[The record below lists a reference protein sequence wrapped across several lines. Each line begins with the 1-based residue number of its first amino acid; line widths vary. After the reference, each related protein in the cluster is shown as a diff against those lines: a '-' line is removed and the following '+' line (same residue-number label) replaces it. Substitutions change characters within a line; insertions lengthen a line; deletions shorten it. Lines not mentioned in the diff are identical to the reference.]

1 MENNNTAKP
10 KEDNT
15 IAIIAYMTIIGWVIA
30 LVMNGDKKSELGAFH
45 IRESLGV
52 MLAGFGIMIVAFIFA
67 FIPFLGSLIT
77 VILWLAIMAMW
88 IMGLINAINGEKK
101 TLPVIGD
108 FFQKTFAGLGN

>member
-1 MENNNTAKP
+1 MENNTIKQ

-15 IAIIAYMTIIGWVIA
+15 IAILAYVTLIGWIIA
-30 LVMNGDKKSELGAFH
+30 IVMNNDKKSELGAFH
-45 IRESLGV
+45 IRESLGI
-52 MLAGFGIMIVAFIFA
+52 MISGFIVMIVAFIFA

-77 VILWLAIMAMW
+77 VLLWLTIMAMW

-108 FFQKTFAGLGN
+108 FFQKTFAGLG